1 MTLKKGLTPE
11 ERRKATR
18 EKYLRTRERRLAY
31 MSEYRKGH
39 PERRYPPSKEVA
51 AEKMREWRKANPD
64 KAKALDARSNEKRRL
79 SKVVEPR
86 TRLDPE
92 EKKRRARESFKRW
105 KKANP
110 EKVRHFK
117 AKYRA
122 SVIQAIPGWVDM
134 DRVAE
139 VYEAC
144 ARASERLGEPCHVD
158 HIVPLNHELVCG
170 LHWEGNLQV
179 LTARENVEKSN
190 RVWPDMP

>member
-1 MTLKKGLTPE
+1 MTLRNGLTE
-11 ERRKATR
+11 EEKR
-18 EKYLRTRERRLAY
+18 EKYKEKYYRYREKRLAY
-31 MSEYRKGH
+31 LREYRNGH

-51 AEKMREWRKANPD
+51 VEKVKAWRKANPD
-64 KAKALDARSNEKRRL
+64 KAKAISDRANEKRRL
-79 SKVVEPR
+79 AREPR
-86 TRLDPE
+86 TFLDPE
-92 EKKRRARESFKRW
+92 EKKHRARESFKRW

-190 RVWPDMP
+190 KVWPDMP